1 METPIVNHFILECY
15 YEKREL
21 GTRSFHIKRPLKN
34 RSDDQARD
42 EFHVRNRSQKYD
54 KRENFAPKFNNK
66 FL

>member
-42 EFHVRNRSQKYD
+42 D
-54 KRENFAPKFNNK
+54 
-66 FL
+66 